1 MRTSVYILLA
11 VILLGA
17 SLWFFYRTGQFLA
30 DQDYLAG
37 LIHVFVGF
45 AVIRTGADLA
55 RLSNTTAMEAEP

>member
-1 MRTSVYILLA
+1 MRARAYMALA

-55 RLSNTTAMEAEP
+55 RLSSDQSLEAER